1 MDAVRQ
7 QRAIDLAPRLR
18 ENLGRLGA
26 WHKRRIEQIN
36 GERVEHERQG
46 RTLPAPTRR
55 RLEQEKQYVQR
66 IKQERHDWITQV
78 VTTNPNA
85 YLRIAAVLVSA

>member
-26 WHKRRIEQIN
+26 WHQRRLEQIR
-36 GERVEHERQG
+36 GERIDHERQG

-55 RLEQEKQYVQR
+55 RLEQEERYVHD
-66 IKQERHDWITQV
+66 IKQERHAWLTQG